1 MPLDSNHNL
10 HTWMKNYKHH
20 PERMP
25 SEPDNHDLLGF
36 PGVESEHPK
45 WYIRRLW
52 LVAEDPRIAFPK
64 FLDKDV
70 RELAVLVNKVV
81 NTVVKDDDKRHEELS
96 GDSFLEKDAARI
108 LDDKGFG
115 WRIWGQHPDAE
126 TRLKSNLP
134 GTRPR
139 WGIKMDSGYEKN
151 DEDNIRLNLRYWM
164 AARIQAKM
172 NTPSKDRK
180 HRPSKTMK
188 HIEQISLQ
196 LAPRLCHLRP
206 EHEGSPEL
214 SALASTLS
222 PQHHTCLSETL
233 MGSTRSSKRAHTD
246 DSDSSFSFGPFL
258 PSDPEPDFPQSRS
271 RRSKR
276 LRSDISTRGSQT
288 RSPQIDSEATFT
300 MGASLLSHIST
311 NLTIPDARNVN
322 NNDINTGGL
331 SSVDQIK
338 QKLGLDLA
346 RFLNNE
352 LDFAGIL
359 REVIPPTRHLY
370 GMSPHRKPCSDFEF
384 EFKNFNRA
392 LEYWES
398 LITRLTA
405 SSGVTHS
412 PLDDPLQEL
421 AAQQSFENRVAMLH
435 NCGPIS
441 QIDFPLER
449 WTIFLALFFEGL
461 LGDTYMPLPFDEL
474 VVRLRAANQPLYDA
488 VAVAGD

>member
-1 MPLDSNHNL
+1 
-10 HTWMKNYKHH
+10 MKYYEHH
-20 PERMP
+20 PETMP
-25 SEPDNHDLLGF
+25 TEPDKHDLLGF
-36 PGVESEHPK
+36 PRVEAEHPK
-45 WYIRRLW
+45 RYIRRLW
-52 LVAEDPRIAFPK
+52 LVAEDDRIPFPK
-64 FLDKDV
+64 FLDEGV

-81 NTVVKDDDKRHEELS
+81 NTVVKDEDKRHEELS

-115 WRIWGQHPDAE
+115 WRIWGQHPEAE
-126 TRLKSNLP
+126 ARLKSNLP

-164 AARIQAKM
+164 AARIQAKT
-172 NTPSKDRK
+172 NTASKERK
-180 HRPSKTMK
+180 RRPSKTMK
-188 HIEQISLQ
+188 HIEQVSLQ
-196 LAPRLCHLRP
+196 LAPRLCQLRP
-206 EHEGSPEL
+206 EQEDSPEL
-214 SALASTLS
+214 SAFGSALS
-222 PQHHTCLSETL
+222 PQFHNCLSKET
-233 MGSTRSSKRAHTD
+233 MGSTQSSKRACSD

-258 PSDPEPDFPQSRS
+258 PSDPEPDHPRS
-271 RRSKR
+271 KSHRSKR
-276 LRSDISTRGSQT
+276 LRSYISICESQN

-300 MGASLLSHIST
+300 AGASLLSDIST
-311 NLTIPDARNVN
+311 NITIPDVRKVDN
-322 NNDINTGGL
+322 NAINTGGL

-346 RFLNNE
+346 RFLNHE

-359 REVIPPTRHLY
+359 REVIPPTRRLY
-370 GMSPHRKPCSDFEF
+370 GISPYRKPYSDFEF

-405 SSGVTHS
+405 SAGATHS
-412 PLDDPLQEL
+412 PFDDPLQKL
-421 AAQQSFENRVAMLH
+421 AAQGSFENRVAMLH
-435 NCGPIS
+435 NCGPRS

-449 WTIFLALFFEGL
+449 LTIFLALFFEGL

-474 VVRLRAANQPLYDA
+474 VVRLRAANQSLYDA
-488 VAVAGD
+488 VAVVGD